1 MGEARQRVAQLS
13 ARLAALDAEIAT
25 LRTTLV
31 QVEHGQRDAE
41 LPALYAALLDRA
53 TLDAVAAGTADTD
66 ADAAA
71 AMSDTAAAEM
81 SDADGDDAHTAEAS
95 NATEMTAEKTTTTAT
110 EAETKEQQKQQQG
123 EIRET
128 TVKTEPSE
136 TTGMEE
142 DGEGQKEVTATESKE
157 TVEKEEEGAAEE
169 EAETEASTETN
180 NNDAEGGGATEA
192 TETTAAELHAL
203 QGRLDA
209 VLGAAM
215 RRDRETRFFDH
226 AVTADEAPMYAQ
238 EVLCACDFGLLR
250 RRLRR
255 GRYGWPA
262 CASVRDACALFARDL
277 ALVFANAAVFN
288 PPGSASGV
296 LELSRKILQS
306 ARRHLAEHHIW
317 PLPTPADCAA
327 LLPRRRVS
335 RVATTVAGGG
345 GAVATSTDAGSAPG
359 DTEDADPAAVHTDE
373 PVDADSAAATHPP
386 NKRRRRSSLAAS

>member
-41 LPALYAALLDRA
+41 LPALYAALLERA

-71 AMSDTAAAEM
+71 AMSDAAAAEM

-95 NATEMTAEKTTTTAT
+95 NATEMTAETTTTTT

-123 EIRET
+123 ETRET
-128 TVKTEPSE
+128 TVKTELSE
-136 TTGMEE
+136 KTGMDEH
-142 DGEGQKEVTATESKE
+142 GEGQKEAMATESKE
-157 TVEKEEEGAAEE
+157 TAEKEDEE
-169 EAETEASTETN
+169 EAEETAETEPSAETN

-335 RVATTVAGGG
+335 RVATTVAAAGG
-345 GAVATSTDAGSAPG
+345 GAVATPTDAGSAPG
-359 DTEDADPAAVHTDE
+359 DTEDADTAAVHTDE